1 MPRKGRADA
10 FGIDFGTTNSVVA
23 VVSGPGPATA
33 LFANGDRPHPSVVWY
48 APGRAPVVG
57 EAAKENI
64 NAFSHETGHAF
75 VRSVKQWMGKDQSGR
90 DVAGR
95 KLPAYLIAAEIF
107 KHLRAHADG
116 AGYALD
122 EAVVTVPV
130 GFDGRARADIRRA
143 AEEAGIVVSTFVHEP
158 FAAILGHMRS
168 EGRSLDDL
176 NERLTVVFDWG
187 GGTLD
192 ITVARSREGKIEE
205 LATGGLLNVAGDLF
219 DEKVASWARGEF
231 LRGNQLSEEQF
242 TPPPGVKDRLAQEA
256 EAAKI
261 RLSDAASADLRV
273 ASVLRAGDRVLDMNE
288 RIQRTDFERMI
299 RGDLD
304 RAIFELEKTL
314 EVAGV
319 VPEQVDSVLMIGG
332 TSEIPRLQT
341 ELVKRFATKVKT
353 VKNPQSVIAEGAAVV
368 AHEGFQPFLSAGIEL
383 RLADGSDYP
392 VLPAGSVVPTAGAR
406 ELSLYCT
413 DNREAEARLIVRERL
428 LARGASETKTL
439 TVLPVPVVAEL
450 PKPYAHERVR
460 ARFEVNDDLILLVS
474 AAAEICGEH
483 AQTSVHDLKYGLRVR

>member
-1 MPRKGRADA
+1 MPRTGRSEA

-33 LFANGDRPHPSVVWY
+33 LFANGKLPHPSVVWY
-48 APGRAPVVG
+48 APGRAPVAG

-64 NAFSHETGHAF
+64 NAFAHETGHAF
-75 VRSVKQWMGKDQSGR
+75 VRSIKRWMGKDQAER

-107 KHLRAHADG
+107 KHLRIHAEA
-116 AGYALD
+116 AGHPLD

-143 AEEAGIVVSTFVHEP
+143 AAEAGVVVSTFVHEP
-158 FAAILGHMRS
+158 FAAILGHMRA
-168 EGRSLDDL
+168 EGRSLEDLDD
-176 NERLTVVFDWG
+176 RLTVVFDWG

-205 LATGGLLNVAGDLF
+205 LATGGLLDVAGDLF
-219 DEKVASWARGEF
+219 DNYVERWARAEF
-231 LRGNQLSEEQF
+231 LGHNHLSEEQF
-242 TPPPGVKDRLAQEA
+242 NPPPGVKDRLAQEA
-256 EAAKI
+256 EKAKI
-261 RLSDAASADLRV
+261 RLSDAAAADLTV
-273 ASVLRAGDRVLDMNE
+273 AAVLRAGDRILDMSE

-304 RAIFELEKTL
+304 RALFELESTL
-314 EVAGV
+314 EAAGV

-332 TSEIPRLQT
+332 TSEIPRLQS

-368 AHEGFQPFLSAGIEL
+368 AYEGFQPFLSAGIEL

-392 VLPAGSVVPTAGAR
+392 VLPAGSVVPSGGVR
-406 ELSLYCT
+406 DLSLYCT
-413 DNREAEARLIVRERL
+413 DNREAEVRLIVRERL

-439 TVLPVPVVAEL
+439 TVLPVPVTAEL

-460 ARFEVNDDLILLVS
+460 ARFEVNDDLILRVS
-474 AAAEICGEH
+474 AAAEIRGEQVH
-483 AQTSVHDLKYGLRVR
+483 ASVHDLKYGLRVR